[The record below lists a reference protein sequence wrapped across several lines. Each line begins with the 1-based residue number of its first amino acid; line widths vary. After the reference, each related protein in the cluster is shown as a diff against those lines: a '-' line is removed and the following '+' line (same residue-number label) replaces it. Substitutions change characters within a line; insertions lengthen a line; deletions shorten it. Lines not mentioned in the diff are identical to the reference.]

1 MNSHRWEKYKAKIII
16 QNFLWTETCF
26 HGQDVTCSVELA
38 RYLCYIYY
46 LFSLHCF
53 SPLVLCDQ
61 KWHWRHN
68 QTLGASL
75 YSNAVFMRHWLFQDD
90 WAHWRKPSWKQ
101 LWRNSRLFS
110 SHSLCMMGDAQQ
122 KVAGHSPSWWSQASK
137 IPLIARLH
145 ARISGVSMQF
155 PGPLLRSLTFSSL
168 ELGSPKEEELGVE
181 VNSLWLSVTH
191 ESQGLLEVRGTI
203 SVKHQINM
211 VGWPVVVN
219 KQLVREVTV
228 DDSGNYCLE
237 SSSRKLVKAIWSNI
251 HYEPSVPL
259 ALSLGGL
266 DGVLPSLWQLRSSS
280 LFSPFRARNTCE
292 DSGVYLWGCAVQLV
306 ATRHTWLPKAQAVAS
321 KNWDVLWV

>member
-1 MNSHRWEKYKAKIII
+1 
-16 QNFLWTETCF
+16 
-26 HGQDVTCSVELA
+26 
-38 RYLCYIYY
+38 
-46 LFSLHCF
+46 
-53 SPLVLCDQ
+53 
-61 KWHWRHN
+61 
-68 QTLGASL
+68 
-75 YSNAVFMRHWLFQDD
+75 
-90 WAHWRKPSWKQ
+90 
-101 LWRNSRLFS
+101 
-110 SHSLCMMGDAQQ
+110 MMGDAQQ

-219 KQLVREVTV
+219 KQLVREVAV

-237 SSSRKLVKAIWSNI
+237 SSSRKLVKAI
-251 HYEPSVPL
+251 
-259 ALSLGGL
+259 
-266 DGVLPSLWQLRSSS
+266 
-280 LFSPFRARNTCE
+280 
-292 DSGVYLWGCAVQLV
+292 
-306 ATRHTWLPKAQAVAS
+306 
-321 KNWDVLWV
+321 